1 MGTGRRMHRV
11 RGASPRMVAGTL
23 VLASLFSVILGLIA
37 ERSGREPVAQPGSD
51 RVVTIMPQGIT
62 RIVLASESA
71 N

>member
-1 MGTGRRMHRV
+1 
-11 RGASPRMVAGTL
+11 MVAGSL
-23 VLASLFSVILGLIA
+23 VLASLFSMILGLIA
-37 ERSGREPVAQPGSD
+37 ERSDREAAVQPGSD

>member
-1 MGTGRRMHRV
+1 
-11 RGASPRMVAGTL
+11 MVAGTL